1 MLCWDAVGCVF
12 KDKVS
17 QREKKEN
24 KIAKTDGDKK
34 EVDGREWE
42 EKENEKERAKIIVIS
57 HWYITL

>member
-34 EVDGREWE
+34 EVDGRE
-42 EKENEKERAKIIVIS
+42 
-57 HWYITL
+57 